1 MDWVAGLVAVPV
13 VGLLA
18 AEVVTGAGPG
28 VGAVAFGAAVVVV
41 VVVVVAV
48 DPAAGPGEVVEG
60 RDWELAAAVG

>member
-1 MDWVAGLVAVPV
+1 MAGLVAVPV

-18 AEVVTGAGPG
+18 AEVVTGAAP
-28 VGAVAFGAAVVVV
+28 GAVAFGAAV

-60 RDWELAAAVG
+60 RGWELAAAVG